1 MRLFK
6 PVGKAISVQSFF
18 TAAARKKFFRSAT
31 FRLAGLYL
39 LLFVFSV
46 ALLVWLLF
54 FQVRNTLENEA
65 RLQISNEVNLLLF
78 EYREDGLEELLE
90 ETEERIEKSRSR
102 DRLLYMVQNP
112 AGRVIFDRVPP
123 VDSHFG
129 WRLFQGDTIELF
141 YFEKLDN
148 GYVLGV
154 GKEMSALAATER
166 AMGRALLWAFIVI
179 VLFGAIGGTW
189 LSRRT
194 LRQLDSITRTAQ
206 AVGAGRL
213 TQRIPLRDTGDE
225 LDELGR
231 TLNLMFDRI
240 ENLIANVR
248 QVSTGIAHDLRTP
261 LARLRNRLES
271 LQADKSGMTDEV
283 LTGAIAEVDG
293 ILQTFTSLLRL
304 AELETGVLR
313 AGFVDVDLSALVSQ
327 VVEVYQPIAE
337 DVGKT
342 LQRGQLDSDIRV
354 RGDKNLVQQ
363 LLVNLLENAYQ
374 HAGPNCDV
382 VVSLIRRDQEILLQ
396 VADNGVGIPMQ
407 ERDRLIKPFQ
417 RREESGGTGLG
428 LALVYSI
435 AQLHEAELRLLE
447 NHPGLLCEISF
458 PRLSQG
464 N

>member
-1 MRLFK
+1 MRPFK
-6 PVGKAISVQSFF
+6 YFGKLVS
-18 TAAARKKFFRSAT
+18 ARRLLSTDSRKNFFRSAT

-54 FQVRNTLENEA
+54 FQVRTTLENEA
-65 RLQISNEVNLLLF
+65 RLQIASEVNLLLF

-123 VDSHFG
+123 VDANVG
-129 WRLFQGDTIELF
+129 WRQSGGDNTELF
-141 YFEKLDN
+141 YFENLDN
-148 GYVLGV
+148 GYILGV
-154 GKEMSALAATER
+154 GKDMSALAATER
-166 AMGRALLWAFIVI
+166 AMGRTLLWAFV
-179 VLFGAIGGTW
+179 VMLLLGAIGGIW

-240 ENLIANVR
+240 ENLVANVR

-271 LQADKSGMTDEV
+271 LQTHKSGLADEA
-283 LTGAIAEVDG
+283 LTEAIAEVDG
-293 ILQTFTSLLRL
+293 ILQTFASLLRL

-313 AGFVDVDLSALVSQ
+313 AGFVTVDLSALVSQ
-327 VVEVYQPIAE
+327 VVEAYQPIAE
-337 DVGKT
+337 DAGKT
-342 LQRGQLDSDIRV
+342 LSHGHFDSDVLI

-374 HAGPNCDV
+374 HAGLNCDV
-382 VVSLIRRDQEILLQ
+382 VVSLMRRDQQVFLQ
-396 VADNGVGIPMQ
+396 VADNGVGIPVA

-417 RREESGGTGLG
+417 RRQESCGTGLG
-428 LALVYSI
+428 LALVHSI
-435 AQLHEAELRLLE
+435 AQLHEAELRLLD
-447 NHPGLLCEISF
+447 NDPGLLCEVSF
-458 PRLSQG
+458 PA
-464 N
+464 

>member
-1 MRLFK
+1 MRLYSRLK
-6 PVGKAISVQSFF
+6 KWVGTPAVFSAVFY
-18 TAAARKKFFRSAT
+18 KKFFRSAT

-46 ALLVWLLF
+46 ALLVSLLF
-54 FQVRNTLENEA
+54 FQVRKTLENEA
-65 RLQISNEVNLLLF
+65 RMQISNEVNLLLF
-78 EYREDGLEELLE
+78 EYREDGLGELLE

-102 DRLLYMVQNP
+102 DRLIYMVQNP
-112 AGRVIFDRVPP
+112 TGRVIFDRVPA
-123 VDSHFG
+123 VDPPFG
-129 WRLFQGDTIELF
+129 WRLFRGGTAELF
-141 YFEKLDN
+141 FFEQLDN
-148 GYVLGV
+148 GYILGI
-154 GKEMSALAATER
+154 GKDMSALTATER
-166 AMGRALLWAFIVI
+166 AMGRTLLWTFVVI
-179 VLFGAIGGTW
+179 LLLGAVGGTW

-194 LRQLDSITRTAQ
+194 LRQLDSITHTAQ

-240 ENLIANVR
+240 ENLVANVR

-271 LQADKSGMTDEV
+271 LKTDKKSITDEA

-313 AGFVDVDLSALVSQ
+313 AGFVAVDMTALVNQ

-337 DVGKT
+337 DMGKI
-342 LQRGQLDSDIRV
+342 LRCGPLDRDIFI

-363 LLVNLLENAYQ
+363 LLVNLLENANQ
-374 HAGPNCDV
+374 HAGHHSEV
-382 VVSLIRRDQEILLQ
+382 VVSLTRSHREIVLQ
-396 VADNGVGIPMQ
+396 VADNGVGIPAH
-407 ERDRLIKPFQ
+407 ERDRVIKPFQ
-417 RREESGGTGLG
+417 RRDESSGTGLG
-428 LALVYSI
+428 LALVHSI
-435 AQLHEAELRLLE
+435 AQLHDAELRLLD
-447 NHPGLLCEISF
+447 NQPGLRCEIRFSE
-458 PRLSQG
+458 
-464 N
+464 

>member
-6 PVGKAISVQSFF
+6 NFSKLADTRELFSTDS
-18 TAAARKKFFRSAT
+18 RKKFFRSAT

-54 FQVRNTLENEA
+54 FQVRTTLENEA
-65 RLQISNEVNLLLF
+65 RLQIASEVNLLLF

-123 VDSHFG
+123 VDSNFG
-129 WRLFQGDTIELF
+129 WRQSHGDTRELF
-141 YFEKLDN
+141 YFEKLEN
-148 GYVLGV
+148 GYILGV
-154 GKEMSALAATER
+154 GKDMTALAATER
-166 AMGRALLWAFIVI
+166 AMGRTLLWVFV
-179 VLFGAIGGTW
+179 VMLLLGAIGGIW

-240 ENLIANVR
+240 ENLVANVR

-271 LQADKSGMTDEV
+271 LQTHKSGLTDEA
-283 LTGAIAEVDG
+283 LTEAIAEVDG
-293 ILQTFTSLLRL
+293 ILQTFASLLRL

-313 AGFVDVDLSALVSQ
+313 AGFVTVDLSALVSQ
-327 VVEVYQPIAE
+327 VVEAYQPIAE
-337 DVGKT
+337 DAGKT
-342 LQRGQLDSDIRV
+342 LSRGHFDSDVLI

-374 HAGPNCDV
+374 HAGQNCDV
-382 VVSLIRRDQEILLQ
+382 VVSLIRRDQQALLQ
-396 VADNGVGIPMQ
+396 VADNGVGIPVA

-417 RREESGGTGLG
+417 RREESCGTGLG
-428 LALVYSI
+428 LALVHSI
-435 AQLHEAELRLLE
+435 AQLHDAQLRLLD
-447 NHPGLLCEISF
+447 NDPGLLCEVSF
-458 PRLSQG
+458 PG
-464 N
+464 